1 MMPKSVL
8 LVEDDASIALV
19 ITAALEAEGYSVS
32 RCKSIAGRDRLL
44 AAQPF
49 ALMVTDV
56 ILTDGDG
63 IATIGAVRDHHPGM
77 PIIILSAQNTLDTA
91 VRASDTGAFEY
102 FPKPF
107 DLEELV
113 RAVGQAIGSGD
124 PRGLDENDRDA
135 LEGLPLVGRSAPMQ
149 TVFRMIT
156 RVLRND
162 LTVLVLGESGTGKEL
177 VAEAI
182 HQLGS
187 RASGPFVAVNAAAIP
202 HDLIE
207 SELFGHEKGAFT
219 GAVARRIGKF
229 EQASGGTLFLDEIGD
244 MPIDAQTRLLR
255 ALQSG
260 RVRRV
265 GGTDEIKLDCRIV
278 AATNRDLMPLIA
290 AGQFREDLY
299 YRLAVVPIELP
310 PLRER
315 RDDIEALARHFLA
328 RAAVEGLP
336 RRQLSP
342 AGAELLAQQPWRG
355 NVRELRNVIF
365 RLALLSRDDMID
377 VATIES
383 LFGGHAVDEPATL
396 PKGPPAD
403 IRAAFG
409 AWLVEAKPPQGR
421 LYDEALA
428 AWERPLFEYALAA
441 TGGNQLRAAQLLG
454 INRNTLRKRLGE
466 LSVDPERFTTRG

>member
-1 MMPKSVL
+1 MPKSVL

-32 RCKSIAGRDRLL
+32 SCESIAERDGLL
-44 AAQPF
+44 AKSAF
-49 ALMVTDV
+49 SLMLTDV
-56 ILTDGDG
+56 MLTDGDG
-63 IATIGAVRDHHPGM
+63 IATIGTVRAQRPDM

-113 RAVGQAIGSGD
+113 RTVGQAIGSGD
-124 PRGLDENDRDA
+124 GQGLGDDDDA

-187 RASGPFVAVNAAAIP
+187 RARGPFVAVNAAAIP

-265 GGTDEIKLDCRIV
+265 GGTEEITLDCRIV
-278 AATNRDLMPLIA
+278 AATNRDLIPMIA

-310 PLRER
+310 ALRER
-315 RDDIEALARHFLA
+315 RDDIEALARHFLS
-328 RAAVEGLP
+328 RATAEGLP
-336 RRQLSP
+336 RRQLST

-355 NVRELRNVIF
+355 NVRELRNVMF
-365 RLALLSRDDMID
+365 RLALLSRDDVID
-377 VATIES
+377 VATIEG
-383 LFGGHAVDEPATL
+383 LFGSHGVSEPAPTSA
-396 PKGPPAD
+396 GPNGG
-403 IRAAFG
+403 IGAAFG
-409 AWLVEAKPPQGR
+409 AWLAEAKPPVGR

-428 AWERPLFEYALAA
+428 AWERPLFEHALAA
-441 TGGNQLRAAQLLG
+441 TSGNQLRAAQLLG
-454 INRNTLRKRLGE
+454 INRNTLRKRLSE
-466 LSVDPERFTTRG
+466 LSVDPEQFTART